1 MARGR
6 KEHQAPPDS
15 LSLGDRCCVAEAFAC
30 VRPRGN
36 GGLGF
41 MEMGG
46 QVRLC
51 GNGGLGLMEL
61 GARLCGNGGLGLME
75 VGG

>member
-1 MARGR
+1 MRRGR

-15 LSLGDRCCVAEAFAC
+15 LSLGDKYCIAEAFAC

-36 GGLGF
+36 VG
-41 MEMGG
+41 GG

-51 GNGGLGLMEL
+51 GNGGV
-61 GARLCGNGGLGLME
+61 RSPGNGGLGLLEM
-75 VGG
+75 GG